1 MGFPSEFLVDG
12 TSVESHTL
20 LEKFTQLP
28 GVAVPSQTTR
38 AMRLDYGP
46 EVHLGRTLTLPA
58 LVGEEYPALVSQLDD
73 DCNEIAGIRL
83 PDLQVPVA
91 TYTGWNLRHPDIGN
105 PELYIGISG
114 GLAGWTLPFPVTRSQ
129 REASGDPRLSLEERY
144 ASREEFLD
152 RVWAAAK
159 SLGDDG
165 YLLTEDLDNVVERA
179 ALKYDYYVSE
189 ERGAP

>member
-105 PELYIGISG
+105 PELYMGISG
-114 GLAGWTLPFPVTRSQ
+114 DLAGWTLPFPVTRSQ
-129 REASGDPRLSLEERY
+129 REASGDPRQSIKPKLR
-144 ASREEFLD
+144 
-152 RVWAAAK
+152 
-159 SLGDDG
+159 
-165 YLLTEDLDNVVERA
+165 
-179 ALKYDYYVSE
+179 
-189 ERGAP
+189 